1 MSINATLGSKSR
13 VRRTIIEL
21 KWFSMICFAG
31 KNKEACFMHARV
43 AMYSQLS
50 TRFLL
55 KGVIYDLS
63 VIHIVRL
70 SHTETNKRL
79 LIIILLA
86 FRERDKPNWSLLWQR
101 VLRCF
106 VIMQVGIFDVTLW
119 EGTVLLNFRIL
130 NTYPYDIV
138 IKYGAY
144 CQTRTNHLEDLEKT
158 EVKRSSW
165 EEIEKT

>member
-1 MSINATLGSKSR
+1 
-13 VRRTIIEL
+13 
-21 KWFSMICFAG
+21 
-31 KNKEACFMHARV
+31 MHAIV

-86 FRERDKPNWSLLWQR
+86 FRERDKPNWSLL
-101 VLRCF
+101 
-106 VIMQVGIFDVTLW
+106 
-119 EGTVLLNFRIL
+119 
-130 NTYPYDIV
+130 
-138 IKYGAY
+138 
-144 CQTRTNHLEDLEKT
+144 
-158 EVKRSSW
+158 
-165 EEIEKT
+165 